1 MCNHIG
7 QECVTCKQRKRDMY
21 IPNSFKKLCSLKS
34 TVYTNFS
41 LQVLLVAKR
50 QKSVAYERREKHN
63 LISETFTSHLKKL
76 KLLLFFGIFS
86 EVKNT

>member
-7 QECVTCKQRKRDMY
+7 QECVTCKQRKLDTN
-21 IPNSFKKLCSLKS
+21 IPHSLKKLCSLKS

-50 QKSVAYERREKHN
+50 QKSIAYERQEKHSHIHVF
-63 LISETFTSHLKKL
+63 LILEMFDS
-76 KLLLFFGIFS
+76 
-86 EVKNT
+86 